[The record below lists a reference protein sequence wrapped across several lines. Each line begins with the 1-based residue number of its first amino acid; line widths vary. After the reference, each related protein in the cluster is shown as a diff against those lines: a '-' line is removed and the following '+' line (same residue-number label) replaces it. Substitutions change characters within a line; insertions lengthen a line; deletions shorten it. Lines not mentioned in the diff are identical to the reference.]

1 MKSSTRPEVVVVTGS
16 SAGLGRAIVQS
27 FAQRGAH
34 IGFVSRSRERLEYA
48 CREVKDQG
56 GTAITLPGDVAD
68 SATTEEAAS
77 RTEDAFGPIDIWVND
92 AMTTVFSP
100 FHELSADDFRQVT
113 AVTYL
118 GFVYG
123 TMAALKRMRPR
134 NRGTIVQERHREVF
148 VGWPTA
154 RAIWGQRFIPGVL
167 DHLAAKLAWDG
178 QLYDGARDDGPVDLY
193 EPVAGHQGAHGAFDS
208 RATSGSWELNL
219 TMQASRVTSAVSSVA
234 GVVIRAL
241 DRDHP
246 SLDGRHASEGQRGQQ
261 PYQSVP
267 AHQ

>member
-148 VGWPTA
+148 EGWPTA
-154 RAIWGQRFIPGVL
+154 RAIWGQRSSPVCPITWPRNRPGMVSCMT
-167 DHLAAKLAWDG
+167 APAMMG
-178 QLYDGARDDGPVDLY
+178 RSTYTSR
-193 EPVAGHQGAHGAFDS
+193 S
-208 RATSGSWELNL
+208 RAT
-219 TMQASRVTSAVSSVA
+219 
-234 GVVIRAL
+234 RAPMARL
-241 DRDHP
+241 RQP
-246 SLDGRHASEGQRGQQ
+246 RHEQ
-261 PYQSVP
+261 
-267 AHQ
+267 